1 MKTTGI
7 IAAALA
13 LALQTTGVMAAPR
26 VGGRYTIDGTNFD
39 GSHYGGTVEITVS
52 SNTTCRIAWHIGKD
66 NWYGICMRVDDAL
79 VAGYKLGNAT
89 GLVHYYI
96 KPDGVLGG
104 VWTLADH
111 DGAGKEVL
119 TPE

>member
-1 MKTTGI
+1 MKKTGI
-7 IAAALA
+7 IAAALT
-13 LALQTTGVMAAPR
+13 LALQTTGAMAAS
-26 VGGRYTIDGTNFD
+26 VGGHYTIDGTNFD
-39 GSHYGGTVEITVS
+39 GSHYGGTVDITVS
-52 SNTTCRIAWHIGKD
+52 SNTTCRITWHIGKD

-79 VAGYKLGNAT
+79 VAGYRLGNAT

-96 KPDGVLGG
+96 KPDGVLDG

-111 DGAGKEVL
+111 DGAGKEML